1 MRNGTVL
8 NVKLFDI
15 SLDVLLNGDLFLC
28 SLTLFYTSLL
38 SLSSPGVVI
47 KVAGMSLCSTA
58 AITEERPVRR
68 EGGENRVA
76 ESSKK
81 ILPPTVV
88 EVHDAFLMLPLELY
102 DIAYSSPIQFGV
114 GPADLTVIGDIAAIS
129 TQNDCLCSKVM
140 IDLSASGRSFTMRS
154 CLPSVVLKV
163 LWSVFTFWLL
173 VT

>member
-15 SLDVLLNGDLFLC
+15 SLDVLLNGDLSLC
-28 SLTLFYTSLL
+28 SLTLFYTSIL

-47 KVAGMSLCSTA
+47 KAAGMSLCSTVV
-58 AITEERPVRR
+58 IIEERPVRR

-88 EVHDAFLMLPLELY
+88 EVHDASLMLR
-102 DIAYSSPIQFGV
+102 YSMT
-114 GPADLTVIGDIAAIS
+114 L
-129 TQNDCLCSKVM
+129 
-140 IDLSASGRSFTMRS
+140 LS
-154 CLPSVVLKV
+154 
-163 LWSVFTFWLL
+163 
-173 VT
+173 